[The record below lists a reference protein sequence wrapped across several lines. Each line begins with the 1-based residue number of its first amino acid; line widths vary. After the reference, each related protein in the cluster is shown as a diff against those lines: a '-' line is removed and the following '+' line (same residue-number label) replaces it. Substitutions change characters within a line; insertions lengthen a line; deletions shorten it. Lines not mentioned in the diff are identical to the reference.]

1 MWFVFCDATT
11 LTTFIGMSS
20 RFLLL
25 TYLRL
30 LEERVDVEIQQALH
44 QRLVDDVTQS
54 IHAFA

>member
-25 TYLRL
+25 YLRVL
-30 LEERVDVEIQQALH
+30 KERVDVEIQQALH